1 MPLSQEQKEKLWDL
15 QDKKRQK
22 LLDNET
28 GEEML
33 IREER
38 EDKEMEREMEIF
50 EQKERDRKNGIL
62 NDINKEKE
70 ITKKYYEDN
79 YIDKEDYKKGM
90 PKKRCLFYKSFIEK
104 NEKIVDLD
112 NIIKQSKEKCN
123 KE

>member
-28 GEEML
+28 AEEMI

-38 EDKEMEREMEIF
+38 EDKELELEMEIF